1 MRETANLAQCW
12 GLFHMSPEPTGAF
25 EQLTMELQEVCFHL
39 LQIIQL
45 FNVAGQEGNESRP
58 RPSILQFQ
66 IKKLQEE

>member
-45 FNVAGQEGNESRP
+45 FNVAG
-58 RPSILQFQ
+58 
-66 IKKLQEE
+66 